1 MRALQISEDDP
12 TTSTKLN
19 RILWLGPELASLP
32 TPCGSAIIAFA
43 ELEEMVSCDTLR

>member
-1 MRALQISEDDP
+1 LIVSQKRQQPIA
-12 TTSTKLN
+12 TTLPF
-19 RILWLGPELASLP
+19 LWPGPELASLP